1 MKSSYAV
8 VVLALLL
15 SGISADAEAQQSR
28 KKRAQT
34 GMKFL
39 SVATDARSA
48 AMGDAMTAIE
58 QFGGISMFHN
68 PAGMARMET
77 FSNLTFGQVNYIA
90 EIKYNYGTLAIKP
103 ANGRFGVF
111 GLSMLY
117 VDYGDIQATIFD
129 GSSETGY
136 RDVGTIRPWGMSFGV
151 GYAKEVSEQ
160 FSFGGNV
167 KYVGQSLGSAV
178 LRVDNGAYPSEK
190 YQTNVVAYD
199 FGIMY
204 KTGFESLVFAM
215 TARNFSP
222 EVTYV
227 EEAFELPLTFKVGLS
242 MDMLD
247 LSNVD
252 QTKHNLVFA
261 VEAERPRDY
270 DEMIKVGAEYLF
282 MKRFALRAGYAFPS
296 DEQGISAGFGLQ
308 QTMRNGRNLG
318 IDYSFTEFG
327 VFNSVHRLSASIS
340 F

>member
-1 MKSSYAV
+1 MKLRYAV
-8 VVLALLL
+8 LVLTLLL
-15 SGISADAEAQQSR
+15 SGISADVQAQQSR

-58 QFGGISMFHN
+58 QLGGISMFHN

-90 EIKYNYGTLAIKP
+90 DIKYNYGTLALKP
-103 ANGRFGVF
+103 ANGRFGVI

-129 GSSETGY
+129 GSSDQGY
-136 RDVGTIRPWGMSFGV
+136 REVGTIRPWGMSFGV

-190 YQTNVVAYD
+190 YQTNVIAYD

-204 KTGFESLVFAM
+204 KTGFESMVFAM

-222 EVTYV
+222 EVTFV

-242 MDMLD
+242 MDLLD
-247 LSNVD
+247 LTNTD
-252 QTKHNLVFA
+252 QTKHNLLVA
-261 VEAERPRDY
+261 IEAERPRDY

-308 QTMRNGRNLG
+308 QTMRGGRNLG
-318 IDYSFTEFG
+318 IDYSFTDFG
-327 VFNSVHRLSASIS
+327 IFSSVHRISATIS